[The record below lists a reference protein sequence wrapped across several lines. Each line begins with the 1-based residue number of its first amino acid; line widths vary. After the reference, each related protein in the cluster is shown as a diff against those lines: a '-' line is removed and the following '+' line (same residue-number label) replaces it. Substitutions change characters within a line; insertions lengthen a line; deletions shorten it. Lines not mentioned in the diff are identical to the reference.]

1 MSEQID
7 VNEILARIQETA
19 REHGVN
25 LTYTN
30 CSVYLK
36 LLDYAEENS
45 NIVTQYVDAIRINI
59 TTMGLA
65 KYIGSISPRIITDS
79 LKKFSECGIIKYTVN
94 KPNPSTVVLYR
105 RFFEDQ

>member
-7 VNEILARIQETA
+7 VNDILARVQATA
-19 REHGVN
+19 RENGVN

-45 NIVTQYVDAIRINI
+45 NIVTHYVDAIRINI

-65 KYIGSISPRIITDS
+65 KYIGSTSPRIITES

-94 KPNPSTVVLYR
+94 KPNPSTVVLYK